1 MLEQF
6 GLEAAVIQN
15 GISSLHAEITD
26 MARGK
31 TQNLQYHQTLLYCNT
46 LSIFLFNTFDYYAC
60 WHLGHSPYLSA
71 GEISHHVDQIL
82 QRAELILDTLGDSG
96 VLLIFPLRVA
106 GTRAETTLQK
116 AKALALLDR
125 IVKSGF
131 IVANRIKDDLQ
142 DFWEWKAMSEYP
154 SEVVK

>member
-1 MLEQF
+1 MLEEF

-15 GISSLHAEITD
+15 KISSLHADITD
-26 MARGK
+26 MALGK
-31 TQNLQYHQTLLYCNT
+31 SPNLQYHQSLLYCNT

-71 GEISHHVDQIL
+71 GEISYHVDQIF
-82 QRAELILDTLGDSG
+82 QRAELILDTLRGSG

-131 IVANRIKDDLQ
+131 IVANRIKVDLQ
-142 DFWEWKAMSEYP
+142 EFWEWKAISEYL